1 MKKILPITLAILCG
15 IVTLV
20 DFFVSQPLIDSIGAM
35 LVEGVTILAAFA
47 LLLGLLVLLTT
58 HARRLKRG
66 SLPGLSLVLIIALL
80 GTLAVGVALPGSTT
94 LAWLFDYV
102 YYPLQSTMAALLA
115 FFAVSAVYRAFKLR
129 SVHAWILLVTS
140 LFLFLTQLPFSA
152 SLSPYLSMARDWLMN
167 VPVTAGMRGILLG
180 TALGTIATA
189 LRILLAVDHPYAS

>member
-1 MKKILPITLAILCG
+1 MRKILPITLAILCG

-20 DFFVSQPLIDSIGAM
+20 DFFVAQPLIDRIGAM

-47 LLLGLLVLLTT
+47 LLLGLLMLLSA

-66 SLPGLSLVLIIALL
+66 MRPGLSLTLIIAML
-80 GTLAVGVALPGSTT
+80 GTLAVGVLLPSSAT

-115 FFAVSAVYRAFKLR
+115 FYAISAVYRAWKLR
-129 SVHAWILLVTS
+129 NVHAWILLVTS
-140 LFLFLTQLPFSA
+140 LFLFAAQLPFVA
-152 SLSPYLSMARDWLMN
+152 SLSPYVPTVRNWLMS

-180 TALGTIATA
+180 TALGTMATA
-189 LRILLAVDHPYAS
+189 LRILLAVDHPYA